1 VTCSDTVL
9 YRGHEMSWH
18 LLGLPVWVISHSD
31 GLYYCTIMQDKIE
44 NVHRSLYHEQDSNP
58 WPKLAVCG
66 RPNTCSIRCAD
77 SRIRGCYFLTVC
89 VLSYDSRV

>member
-1 VTCSDTVL
+1 
-9 YRGHEMSWH
+9 MSWH

-58 WPKLAVCG
+58 
-66 RPNTCSIRCAD
+66 
-77 SRIRGCYFLTVC
+77 
-89 VLSYDSRV
+89 